1 MWQGPMG
8 TIVCNEKGPLGG
20 YGDLGKPLTSQG
32 TLLAPEDLIKV
43 FQTVPASQ
51 EGINTFEAH
60 FQNPRMGVK
69 T

>member
-1 MWQGPMG
+1 MD
-8 TIVCNEKGPLGG
+8 CNEEGPLGG
-20 YGDLGKPLTSQG
+20 YGKPLTSQD

-51 EGINTFEAH
+51 EGIDTFEAH

-69 T
+69 M

>member
-1 MWQGPMG
+1 MHGN
-8 TIVCNEKGPLGG
+8 VKGPLGD
-20 YGDLGKPLTSQG
+20 YGDLGRPPTSQG

-51 EGINTFEAH
+51 EGVNTFETH
-60 FQNPRMGVK
+60 FQNPRTGVK

>member
-1 MWQGPMG
+1 M
-8 TIVCNEKGPLGG
+8 
-20 YGDLGKPLTSQG
+20 GKPLTGQG

-43 FQTVPASQ
+43 FQMVPASQ

-60 FQNPRMGVK
+60 FQNPRIGVK